1 MSSATIFSAVNT
13 RAIVCRAMKCMFA
26 FVMFLSAAMAAS
38 AQSQDTR
45 LLRYPDVSKDHI
57 VFTYAGDLWIVARG
71 GGMAHRLTAHP
82 GEEVFPKFSPDGKW
96 IAFTGDYDG
105 NTDVFVMP
113 AAGGEPRRLTYHP
126 GNDLVLGWTPD
137 GKRILFRSNRFSQ
150 PPDYT
155 RLFTVSPE
163 GGMPEMLPV
172 PRASLTS
179 FAPDGNRIAYLPTSQ
194 DFRTWK
200 RYRGGWKP
208 PIGIYD
214 LKGNTY
220 SELPNT
226 KGMDLFP
233 MWHGDT
239 IYFISD
245 LDGTMNLYRYDL
257 GSKKTRKL
265 TTFTEY
271 DIKWP
276 SLGQDAIVFE
286 NGGLIYTFDIASEKA
301 TQIHIT
307 VAGDDIE
314 ARPEVRSVATQIR
327 GAGISPSGA
336 RAVFEARGDIFTL
349 PAEHGS
355 PRNITMTPG
364 FHEQDPSWSPDG
376 KWIAYFSD
384 KSGEFE
390 IYLRPQMGGDEVR
403 ITTDGH
409 EYRYGPR
416 WSPDSKKLLYWD
428 KSLRLWYVDVDTK
441 QPVEVDRD
449 ERAPIGDG
457 TWSPD
462 SKWITYSKTGTNN
475 ANSIHLYS
483 LEQKKPTRITS
494 GFYND
499 TEPVFDPDGKYL
511 FFLSQRFYF
520 PSSGV
525 FDQRFNYYDTTGIFA
540 LTLKAD
546 ETSPFAPQSDEEKGA
561 ATEAKP
567 PANGAPAPGA
577 APGGAPAPTGGAAP
591 AGGPAGGTPPA
602 APKAEDKTPKPV
614 QIDLDGL
621 GNRITQ
627 VPIPAGLYRNL
638 EVRKGKL
645 FYVSIPQQALEAGAP
660 GPGRPQPS
668 LHVFDVKAREDKVLL
683 DGVGAYALNPDGSKI
698 LYNAGPVWGI
708 TDPIPGKAKVGDGKL
723 NTAEM
728 TALVD
733 PKAEWPEIFHE
744 AWRIERDFYYDPN
757 MGGLDWA
764 KIGKRY
770 EALLPYV
777 AHRSDLSYVLGEL
790 ISELSTSHTYVA
802 GGETPP
808 FPRVGVGL
816 LGADYDVDQGFYRFK
831 KIFAG
836 ENWDPATRSPLT
848 EAGLKVKEGN
858 YLIAVNFV
866 PVRAPNEVYSYFQG
880 LANQVVTLKIN
891 DKPSADGAWEIVV
904 RPIPSE
910 GQLRY
915 IDWIESRRKIV
926 DQATGGRIGYM
937 HVTDTTIPGVI
948 MFDKYLNAQLGKDGL
963 IVDERYNHGGSIPD
977 FYTEKLQRNTLA
989 ILSGRNGKD
998 QMWPPQAIHGP
1009 KVMIVNELAG
1019 SGGDCFPFFFHEQK
1033 IGPIVGTRT
1042 WGGLI
1047 GYSRLIPTMDGGS
1060 VTAPEFA
1067 FWTPENG
1074 GHWIVENQG
1083 VEPDYAVQERP
1094 DLVVS
1099 GHDPQLEKAI
1109 ELAMD
1114 ALKKMPPMPP
1124 RPAYPKKG
1132 QP

>member
-1 MSSATIFSAVNT
+1 MSRSILLRGVVSRANMN
-13 RAIVCRAMKCMFA
+13 RAIRCMFVC
-26 FVMFLSAAMAAS
+26 VMFLAVAFAAS

-57 VFTYAGDLWIVARG
+57 VFTYAGDLWIVARA

-82 GEEVFPKFSPDGKW
+82 GEEIFPKFSPDGKW

-113 AAGGEPRRLTYHP
+113 ASGGEPRRLTYHP

-163 GGMPEMLPV
+163 GGMPEMLTV
-172 PRASLTS
+172 PRASLSS
-179 FAPDGNRIAYLPTSQ
+179 FSPDGNRIAYLPTSQ

-214 LKGNTY
+214 LKNNTY

-245 LDGTMNLYRYDL
+245 LDGTMNLYRYDF

-286 NGGLIYTFDIASEKA
+286 NGGLLYTFDLASENT
-301 TQIHIT
+301 TQIHIS

-314 ARPEVRSVATQIR
+314 SRPEIRSVGDMIR
-327 GAGISPSGA
+327 GASISPSGA
-336 RAVFEARGDIFTL
+336 RAVFEARGDIFTV

-355 PRNITMTPG
+355 ARNLTMSPG
-364 FHEQDPSWSPDG
+364 VHEQDPAWSPDG

-384 KSGEFE
+384 KTGEFE
-390 IYLRPQMGGDEVR
+390 LYLRPQMGGDEVR
-403 ITTDGH
+403 ITTDGGV
-409 EYRYGPR
+409 YRYGPR

-428 KSLRLWYVDVDTK
+428 KTLRLWYVDIDEK
-441 QPVEVDRD
+441 QPVQVDRD
-449 ERAPIGDG
+449 ERGTIGDAS
-457 TWSPD
+457 WSPD
-462 SKWITYSKTGTNN
+462 SRWLAYSKNGANN
-475 ANSIHLYS
+475 ASSIYLYS
-483 LEQKKPTRITS
+483 LEQKKATHVTT

-511 FFLSQRFYF
+511 FYFSDRFYY
-520 PSSGV
+520 PSSGLL
-525 FDQRFNYYDTTGIFA
+525 DQRFNYYNTRGIFA

-546 ETSPFAPQSDEEKGA
+546 DVSPFAPQNDEEKPPEKS
-561 ATEAKP
+561 ATT
-567 PANGAPAPGA
+567 GAPGA
-577 APGGAPAPTGGAAP
+577 PPATPPAGAAATP
-591 AGGPAGGTPPA
+591 PAGGTPPA
-602 APKAEDKTPKPV
+602 AQKAEENAPAIKPI

-621 GNRITQ
+621 GNRLVQ
-627 VPIPAGLYRNL
+627 VPVPAGIYRSL
-638 EVRKGKL
+638 TARKGKL
-645 FYVSIPQQALEAGAP
+645 IYVSVPMDVFEAG
-660 GPGRPQPS
+660 GPGGGRPRAAI
-668 LHVFDVKAREDKVLL
+668 HVFDIKAREDKVML
-683 DGVGAYALNPDGSKI
+683 DGVSGFYDLSPDGSKI
-698 LYNAGPVWGI
+698 LYSVGPAFHI
-708 TDPIPGKAKVGDGKL
+708 TDAIPGKAKVGEGRL
-723 NTAEM
+723 NTSGM
-728 TALVD
+728 QSLVD
-733 PKAEWPEIFHE
+733 PKAEWAEMLHE

-757 MGGLDWA
+757 MGGLDWP
-764 KIGKRY
+764 KIEKRY
-770 EALLPYV
+770 AALIPYV
-777 AHRSDLSYVLGEL
+777 QHRSDLSYILGEM
-790 ISELSTSHTYVA
+790 IAELSTSHTYVLP
-802 GGETPP
+802 GETPTIT
-808 FPRVGVGL
+808 RVGVGM
-816 LGADYDVDQGFYRFK
+816 LGVDYDVDQGFYRFK

-836 ENWDPATRSPLT
+836 ENWNPATRSPLT
-848 EAGLKVKEGN
+848 EPGLKVKEGN
-858 YLIAVNFV
+858 YLISVNGV
-866 PVRAPNEVYSYFQG
+866 PVSASKEIYSYFQG
-880 LANQVVTLKIN
+880 LANQVVAIKVN
-891 DKPSADGAWEIVV
+891 DKPSADGAWEVVV
-904 RPIPSE
+904 RPVANE

-915 IDWIESRRKIV
+915 FDWVESRRKIV
-926 DQATGGRIGYM
+926 DQATGGRVGYM

-948 MFDKYLNAQLGKDGL
+948 MFDKYLNGQLGKEAL

-977 FYTEKLQRNTLA
+977 FYTEKLQRHLMAVVTDREA
-989 ILSGRNGKD
+989 KD
-998 QMWPPQAIHGP
+998 QPWPPQAIYGP

-1019 SGGDCFPFFFHEQK
+1019 SGGDCFPWFFQHEK
-1033 IGPIVGTRT
+1033 IGPLVGTRT
-1042 WGGLI
+1042 WGGLV
-1047 GYSRLIPTMDGGS
+1047 GYNRAIPMMDGGS
-1060 VTAPEFA
+1060 VTAPEA
-1067 FWTPENG
+1067 GFWSPMNG
-1074 GHWIVENQG
+1074 GTWIAENVG
-1083 VEPDYAVQERP
+1083 VSPDYTVEERP
-1094 DLVVS
+1094 DLVVN

-1114 ALKKMPPMPP
+1114 ALKKMPALPP
-1124 RPAYPKKG
+1124 RPAFIKKG

>member
-1 MSSATIFSAVNT
+1 MSRVFILSAREFRANTNRALKSVKWIFALVILLTATI
-13 RAIVCRAMKCMFA
+13 
-26 FVMFLSAAMAAS
+26 AAP
-38 AQSQDTR
+38 AQAQDTR

-57 VFTYAGDLWIVARG
+57 VFTYAGDLWTVARTG
-71 GGMAHRLTAHP
+71 GQAHRLTAHP

-105 NTDVFVMP
+105 NTDVYVMP
-113 AAGGEPRRLTYHP
+113 AIGGEPRRLTFHP
-126 GNDLVLGWTPD
+126 GADNVLGWTPD
-137 GKRILFRSNRFSQ
+137 GKRILFRSTRFSQ
-150 PPDYT
+150 PPDFT

-163 GGMPEMLPV
+163 GGSAEMLSV

-179 FAPDGNRIAYLPTSQ
+179 FSPDGNRIAYLPTSQ

-214 LKGNTY
+214 LKNNTY

-245 LDGTMNLYRYDL
+245 LDGAMNLYRYDL

-265 TTFTEY
+265 TNFTEY

-276 SLGQDAIVFE
+276 SLGPDAIVFE
-286 NGGLIYTFDIASEKA
+286 NGGLLYTFDLASEQS

-307 VAGDDIE
+307 VADDDVE
-314 ARPEVRSVATQIR
+314 SRPELKSVANQIR

-364 FHEQDPSWSPDG
+364 VHEQDPAWSPDG
-376 KWIAYFSD
+376 KWIAYLSD

-390 IYLRPQMGGDEVR
+390 LYIRPQMGGDEIR
-403 ITTDGH
+403 ITSDGH

-416 WSPDSKKLLYWD
+416 WSPDNKKLLYWD
-428 KSLRLWYVDVDTK
+428 KSLRLWYLDIDAK
-441 QPVEVDRD
+441 QPVEVDHD
-449 ERAPIGDG
+449 ERGPIADA

-462 SKWITYSKTGTNN
+462 NKWIVYSKSGPNQ
-475 ANSIHLYS
+475 ANSIYLYS
-483 LEQKKPTRITS
+483 LDQKKVTHVTS

-499 TEPVFDPDGKYL
+499 AEPVFDPDGKYL
-511 FFLSQRFYF
+511 FFLSQRFYY
-520 PSSGV
+520 PSSGMN
-525 FDQRFNYYDTTGIFA
+525 DQRFNYYDTTGIFA

-546 ETSPFAPQSDEEKGA
+546 EASPFAPQSDEEKA
-561 ATEAKP
+561 AEAKP
-567 PANGAPAPGA
+567 AAGG
-577 APGGAPAPTGGAAP
+577 APGGATPGGA
-591 AGGPAGGTPPA
+591 PPA
-602 APKAEDKTPKPV
+602 EGAKPTDQKPEDKTPKPV

-627 VPIPAGLYRNL
+627 VPVPAGIYQNL
-638 EVRKGKL
+638 KAKKGKL
-645 FYVSIPQQALEAGAP
+645 FYISIPQETLQSGAP
-660 GPGRPQPS
+660 PSPQPPGT
-668 LHVFDVKAREDKVLL
+668 LHVYDLKAREDKVLL
-683 DGVGAYALNPDGSKI
+683 GGIGFNYDLSADGSKV
-698 LYNAGPVWGI
+698 LYGSGPVWGI
-708 TDPIPGKAKVGDGKL
+708 TDAIPGKAKVGDGKL
-723 NTAEM
+723 NTAAM
-728 TALVD
+728 QAVVD
-733 PKAEWPEIFHE
+733 PKLEWPEIFRE
-744 AWRIERDFYYDPN
+744 CWRIERDFYYDPN

-777 AHRSDLSYVLGEL
+777 AHRRDLSYIIGEL
-790 ISELSTSHTYVA
+790 ISELSTSHTYVS
-802 GGETPP
+802 GGENVPV
-808 FPRVGVGL
+808 PRVSVGMLGV
-816 LGADYDVDQGFYRFK
+816 DYDMDQGFYRFK

-836 ENWDPATRSPLT
+836 ENWDSDSRSPLT
-848 EAGLKVKEGN
+848 EPGLKVKEGN
-858 YLIAVNFV
+858 YLIAVNGV
-866 PVRAPNEVYSYFQG
+866 PVRAANDVYSYFQG
-880 LANQVVTLKIN
+880 LANQVVSLKVN

-904 RPIPSE
+904 RPVGDDSH
-910 GQLRY
+910 LRY

-937 HVTDTTIPGVI
+937 HVTDTSIEGI
-948 MFDKYLNAQLGKDGL
+948 IQFDKNLNAQLGKEGL

-977 FYTEKLQRNTLA
+977 FYTEKLQRQMLA
-989 ILSGRNGKD
+989 VLSSRNGAD
-998 QMWPPQAIHGP
+998 QPWPPNAIFGP

-1019 SGGDCFPFFFHEQK
+1019 SGGDCFPYFFHEQK

-1047 GYSRLIPTMDGGS
+1047 GYSRVIPTMDGGS

-1067 FWTPENG
+1067 FWVVENG
-1074 GHWIVENQG
+1074 AAHWIVENHG
-1083 VEPDYAVQERP
+1083 VDPDYVVDQRP

-1109 ELAMD
+1109 ELAME
-1114 ALKKMPPMPP
+1114 ALKKVPPMPA